1 MDNNMDSSLL
11 KVFVS
16 VANRKSISLGALD
29 LGFTQSNV
37 TLRIK
42 QLEKVIGYSLFHR
55 TPKGVILS
63 KEGEK
68 LYPFAIEIVKK
79 VEEAQLQMKNISH
92 QEILRIGTSQAN
104 AAIRILSFTDKLN
117 KKFPDMKI
125 EISTNGTPKV
135 IEDLLDYKIDIG
147 FVAGDPNHKDIVVL
161 NKFDDDLYFIESK
174 GKKSPNCLIGYRE
187 DSTHFKYLQEYMRNN
202 GNSDFKIMV
211 IQNYDVMQG
220 FVKAGFGKAFLSK
233 ALIDKYGYSN
243 DFILKKIEG
252 SDEILATHLICRKD
266 YMPMISNYLKKISIK
281 NN

>member
-1 MDNNMDSSLL
+1 MDSSLL

-174 GKKSPNCLIGYRE
+174 EKKSPNCLIGYRE

>member
-1 MDNNMDSSLL
+1 MDSSLL

>member
-1 MDNNMDSSLL
+1 MDSSLL

-266 YMPMISNYLKKISIK
+266 YMPMISDYLKKISIK

>member
-1 MDNNMDSSLL
+1 MDSSLL

-220 FVKAGFGKAFLSK
+220 FVKAGFGKAFYQK
-233 ALIDKYGYSN
+233 
-243 DFILKKIEG
+243 
-252 SDEILATHLICRKD
+252 H
-266 YMPMISNYLKKISIK
+266 
-281 NN
+281 